1 MMKKNDTELKN
12 QLCELSVRVEKTRD
26 LSVLLGD
33 YFNEENFVRLRQMKK
48 EGHFKN
54 REDEL
59 VTELLI
65 YKRNFEEYGTLMF
78 DIIEKLRAIEE
89 DIEKIAEEL

>member
-33 YFNEENFVRLRQMKK
+33 YFNEENFVRLRQMKQ

-54 REDEL
+54 RG
-59 VTELLI
+59 
-65 YKRNFEEYGTLMF
+65 R
-78 DIIEKLRAIEE
+78 
-89 DIEKIAEEL
+89 

>member
-33 YFNEENFVRLRQMKK
+33 YFNEENFVRLRQK
-48 EGHFKN
+48 
-54 REDEL
+54 
-59 VTELLI
+59 
-65 YKRNFEEYGTLMF
+65 
-78 DIIEKLRAIEE
+78 KLRRIRNTYV
-89 DIEKIAEEL
+89 